1 MDQKIAWYQ
10 EILELEPSSKIF
22 FPLARLLVRD
32 GYANLAIDVLRNGLA
47 HHKDFFEAR
56 LLLIE
61 LLHSTGDET
70 ACDAEVR
77 ILLALFS
84 DYPKFWTAWGASLA
98 HDGAQ
103 NDVSLAM
110 RFIAASQKC
119 SDISFASLLDKG
131 LQTLE
136 KSSFVPPTQ
145 DSVFGHENT
154 FDIDDRSLFDF
165 APQCGDAS
173 ELEDAPLRTE
183 LVQAMDYADFLMQ
196 SGQGSSV
203 DEDFALGEMA
213 NLSPNVDVAV
223 EHDVATLLANQE
235 SGSMVLNAL
244 SDTDS
249 ISLVKDSIYLQNTK
263 NYTDEIELLQSIPL
277 YSDVEHKQE
286 TKTEEMFTLRTRS
299 MAEVLL
305 SQGDVLGALSIYQ
318 ELLLSEKNE
327 ASRHEIQDRI
337 DALRHNKNCCDV
349 VDAEH
354 EPCHGKEKLLQML
367 TLLAERLDSRAQ

>member
-32 GYANLAIDVLRNGLA
+32 GHANLAIDVLRNGLA

-77 ILLALFS
+77 ILLAFFS
-84 DYPKFWTAWGASLA
+84 DYPKFWSAWGASLA

-119 SDISFASLLDKG
+119 ADISFASLLDKG

-136 KSSFVPPTQ
+136 KSSSVPPTQ
-145 DSVFGHENT
+145 ESVFSHEES
-154 FDIDDRSLFDF
+154 FDIGDRPLFDLALQCTD
-165 APQCGDAS
+165 AP
-173 ELEDAPLRTE
+173 ELGDAPLRTE

-196 SGQGSSV
+196 SGQGSPV
-203 DEDFALGEMA
+203 DEDFALGEMTT
-213 NLSPNVDVAV
+213 LSLNVDMPV
-223 EHDVATLLANQE
+223 EHDVTALLANQE
-235 SGSMVLNAL
+235 GSSVELN
-244 SDTDS
+244 
-249 ISLVKDSIYLQNTK
+249 SLTGTASVSPVKDSIYVQNTK
-263 NYTDEIELLQSIPL
+263 DYAHEIELLQSIPF

-286 TKTEEMFTLRTRS
+286 VITEEMFTLRTRS

-305 SQGDVLGALSIYQ
+305 SQGDVFGALSIYQ